1 MMDLEQK
8 VQSMPNHIYSQVISI
23 TKMKDEIE
31 WKTKQQFEQVVES
44 LKTDSERIL
53 EVESKLSKVND
64 L

>member
-1 MMDLEQK
+1 MDLEQK